1 MQNKE
6 FYNFLKKNLTY
17 LILFCICSYILI
29 HINNKCKNK
38 TVLLEIKILY
48 YILAV
53 SVLLMIN
60 NIMDSPQ
67 EDSKKLVGIFAASVI
82 LITILNYVIDTY
94 YISDKFYIKMLIC
107 MGVAFGIFAISAVYY
122 YFKFKTK
129 DDLQLSFINAYNKNS
144 SFLIFLIVMLY
155 IFYLI
160 FSAMYSDT
168 ALSDILTP
176 TILGIPTILYLFGFI
191 IFFAN
196 KIGLINSYQYL
207 NTFIVLS
214 SITFLLGIFYLY
226 FFMSSL
232 NSVCDGSNAPPKEEK
247 DPNKEVIIL
256 LTLGTIIGFLWLDD
270 TRNWHQ
276 IGYIAFIVL
285 SIFAYYIIFTY
296 STLHPS
302 LSMISTWLLIEW
314 LILLFYKKADSKNS
328 LQFAF
333 MKT

>member
-1 MQNKE
+1 
-6 FYNFLKKNLTY
+6 
-17 LILFCICSYILI
+17 
-29 HINNKCKNK
+29 
-38 TVLLEIKILY
+38 
-48 YILAV
+48 
-53 SVLLMIN
+53 
-60 NIMDSPQ
+60 
-67 EDSKKLVGIFAASVI
+67 
-82 LITILNYVIDTY
+82 
-94 YISDKFYIKMLIC
+94 
-107 MGVAFGIFAISAVYY
+107 
-122 YFKFKTK
+122 
-129 DDLQLSFINAYNKNS
+129 
-144 SFLIFLIVMLY
+144 MLY
-155 IFYLI
+155 IFFLI
-160 FSAMYSDT
+160 FGAMYSDT

-196 KIGLINSYQYL
+196 KIGLINGYQYL

-302 LSMISTWLLIEW
+302 LSIISTWLLIEW

-328 LQFAF
+328 LQFAL